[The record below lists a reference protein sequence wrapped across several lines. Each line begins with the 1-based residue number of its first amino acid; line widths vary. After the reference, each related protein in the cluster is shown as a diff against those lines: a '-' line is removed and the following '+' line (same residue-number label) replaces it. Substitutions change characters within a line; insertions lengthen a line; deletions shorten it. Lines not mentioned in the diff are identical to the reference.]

1 MATTAKSTERS
12 RDYVLDIAS
21 ADRRKSNVKLRS
33 NVFPSAGKFRA
44 AFPQQINGAAALKKY
59 LAVIAPHTEPS
70 AAARH
75 HLQPRQQAQ
84 LAYELPCSE
93 CGAIPEG
100 PVRTP
105 EGIELHFRCPRSE
118 CREARTA
125 ARTVD
130 LSVEIMNHLSTR
142 FGSTL
147 WAEVMRAINNWAASA
162 GDGIAPSGRTFQR
175 PIRLTRTQFYLYR
188 YETLPRLSAIVNSC
202 LIKALET

>member
-1 MATTAKSTERS
+1 MAAAAKSTERS
-12 RDYVLDIAS
+12 RDYVLDIVS
-21 ADRRKSNVKLRS
+21 VDRRRSNVKLRS
-33 NVFPSAGKFRA
+33 NVFSSAGKFRA

-118 CREARTA
+118 CREAR
-125 ARTVD
+125 
-130 LSVEIMNHLSTR
+130 SVEPT
-142 FGSTL
+142 
-147 WAEVMRAINNWAASA
+147 
-162 GDGIAPSGRTFQR
+162 
-175 PIRLTRTQFYLYR
+175 
-188 YETLPRLSAIVNSC
+188 
-202 LIKALET
+202 